1 VFVFSVVKC
10 YSDYHSSTIVVFSVS
25 ANILQ
30 TMRSDGNVLVV
41 SDTAGRVLELVQL
54 LVCF

>member
-1 VFVFSVVKC
+1 MLPVV
-10 YSDYHSSTIVVFSVS
+10 T

-30 TMRSDGNVLVV
+30 TMRNDGNVLVV

-54 LVCF
+54 LVRFSFCVASLSMVFTFKTY